1 MEEAKDSFYKKK
13 KMEDVLRVSES
24 IGMTDI
30 LQNRAVLRLI
40 VSRKNENSNII

>member
-1 MEEAKDSFYKKK
+1 MEEAKDSVYNKK

-40 VSRKNENSNII
+40 VSRKN